1 MNEDEIALDL
11 ALVYDFLEHAK
22 NFDVSATKF
31 NRLLHDLLE
40 KKEESQ

>member
-1 MNEDEIALDL
+1 VNEEEIALDL

-31 NRLLHDLLE
+31 NRLLNDLLE